1 MTGLLIDIRQAVR
14 SLLRAPGFLAAATV
28 CLALGIGANLA
39 VISHVDRLLLRPL
52 PFPDSG
58 RLVEVDPAD
67 LQTGETGPMTMPDF
81 LALQANG
88 RSFKALAA
96 CTARTRTLT
105 GLAEPLQVDVGIVTA
120 GFFDVLGVRPAL
132 GRIVFRPDEEVLPAT
147 VGVLRH
153 EFWMARFGG
162 DPGVLG
168 RTLELD
174 GKAVQVVGVLPKAFK
189 FHRRVSDSQVFVPEA
204 APFGTRSPGMG
215 TFLAIGRLNPGVPLA
230 QAQAQVRT
238 AAAGMEARR
247 QNPRFDLRA
256 FSLLEETASSYRR
269 VLLLLQGAVA
279 LVLLIT
285 CFDVAG
291 LQLVRDLGRGR
302 DLAIRQ
308 ALGAGRGRMGRLF
321 LIESLMLAA
330 AGGAAGIV
338 LSYFIQ
344 GGLRILLE
352 DILPMPAAEVYP
364 ALLAAALGLVLATG
378 LALAF
383 LSWFMARGPRLVE
396 VLRAGYGASHSRGH
410 WRVLK
415 GLVVAEVALS
425 VVLLTGAGL
434 LIHSLVNLQRV
445 HPGFEAG
452 SVLTVNVPLPPSRY
466 DLKAQRAFLARLEP
480 AFAAL
485 PGVAGAGVN
494 DTLPFVK
501 ANNMGNV
508 TADPGRSQAS
518 EVYVRVHVVTS
529 GYFKAMG
536 IPLLAGGTF
545 PPADPGTCMISR
557 RLAEKL
563 WPGQDAV
570 GRPLYSDGLAPMR
583 VAGVVGDTAENR
595 LDRPEDPQ
603 IYLPAEFHELFGGP
617 VVAVKVQGDPARY
630 GAQVKAVIRSLDPG
644 LALPEPRPLREALK
658 ESMAERTMAGILFTA
673 FGLLA
678 LLLSGVGLYG
688 VLAQITLQRRRE
700 IGIRL
705 SLGATRAQVVG
716 GILAGA
722 AAMVGLGLGLG
733 ILFGWQAGRIL
744 GPLLFGLGGAGPA
757 IHLGVLAILV
767 PTALLACVMPALRAA
782 RVNPSE
788 ALRQE

>member
-1 MTGLLIDIRQAVR
+1 MTGLLIDVRQAAR
-14 SLLRAPGFLAAATV
+14 SLFRAPGFLVTASA

-39 VISHVDRLLLRPL
+39 VLSHVDRLILRPL

-67 LQTGETGPMTMPDF
+67 RQTGEIGPMTMPDF
-81 LALQANG
+81 EELRARAG
-88 RSFKALAA
+88 GFKALAA

-105 GLAEPLQVDVGIVTA
+105 GLAEPVRVDVGMVTA
-120 GFFDVLGVRPAL
+120 GFFEVLGVRPAL
-132 GRIVFRPDEEVLPAT
+132 GRVAFRADEEGLPAS

-153 EFWMARFGG
+153 DFWMEKLGG

-168 RTLELD
+168 RTLDLD
-174 GKAVQVVGVLPKAFK
+174 GQAVQVVGVLPADFR
-189 FHRRVSDSQVFVPEA
+189 FHQRISGSQVFVPEA
-204 APFGTRSPGMG
+204 SPFGRRSPGMG
-215 TFLAIGRLNPGVPLA
+215 TFLAVGRLNPGIPLA
-230 QAQAQVRT
+230 QVQAQARV
-238 AAAGMEARR
+238 AADGMEARR
-247 QNPRFDLRA
+247 QNPRFDLRVT
-256 FSLLEETASSYRR
+256 SLLEKTVANYRR

-291 LQLVRDLGRGR
+291 LQLVRDLARGR

-338 LSYFIQ
+338 LSFFIQ
-344 GGLRILLE
+344 GGLRWLLA
-352 DILPMPAAEVYP
+352 DLLPVPAAAVYP
-364 ALLAAALGLVLATG
+364 ALMAAALGLVLATG

-383 LSWFMARGPRLVE
+383 LSWFLARGPRLVE

-434 LIHSLVNLQRV
+434 LIQSLVNLQRV
-445 HPGFEAG
+445 HPGFEPG
-452 SVLTVNVPLPPSRY
+452 PVLAVSVPLPPARY
-466 DLKAQRAFLARLEP
+466 DLPAQRAFLERLEP
-480 AFAAL
+480 ALAAL
-485 PGVAGAGVN
+485 PGVAETGVN

-501 ANNMGNV
+501 ATNGGDV
-508 TADPGRSQAS
+508 SAVPGRPPGT
-518 EVYVRVHVVTS
+518 ETYVRTHVVTA

-536 IPLLAGGTF
+536 IPLLAGGVF
-545 PPADPGTCMISR
+545 PPADPGCCMISR

-570 GRPLYSDGLAPMR
+570 GRTVHSGFAKSLR

-595 LDRPEDPQ
+595 LDKTEDPQ
-603 IYLPAEFHELFGGP
+603 VYLPAEFNELFGGP
-617 VVAVKVQGDPARY
+617 VVVVKVQGDPARY
-630 GAQVKAVIRSLDPG
+630 GPQVKAAIRSLDPG
-644 LALPEPRPLREALK
+644 LAMPEPRPLGEALK
-658 ESMAERTMAGILFTA
+658 ESMSVQAMAGILFTL

-678 LLLSGVGLYG
+678 LVLSGVGLYG

-705 SLGATRAQVVG
+705 SLGATRSRVVG

-722 AAMVGLGLGLG
+722 AGMVGFGLAAGSLC
-733 ILFGWQAGRIL
+733 GWQAGRVL
-744 GPLLFGLGGAGPA
+744 GPLLFDLGAASPA

-767 PTALLACVMPALRAA
+767 PTALLACVLPALRAA
-782 RVNPSE
+782 RVDPAQ
-788 ALRQE
+788 ALRQD